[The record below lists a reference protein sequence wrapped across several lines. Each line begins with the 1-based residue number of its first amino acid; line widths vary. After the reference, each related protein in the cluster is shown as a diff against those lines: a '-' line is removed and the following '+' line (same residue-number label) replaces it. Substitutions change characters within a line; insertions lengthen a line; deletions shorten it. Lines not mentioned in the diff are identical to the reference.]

1 MHGDDIQ
8 QGQKTKR
15 GWAVKIGVVG
25 CGAWGTNH
33 ARTLRTLGALG
44 AVVDADPGRASAT
57 AESLGCAATGLDQLL
72 ADSSISGI
80 VLALPPHLNAETAL
94 QVLAAGKHLLVEKP
108 MALDLVTGQAI
119 VEAAALSGVVA
130 MTGHLLR
137 FHPAFLA
144 LEALLRDGRL
154 GKLRYIQS
162 TRIGLGRFFSGADA
176 LWDIA
181 PHDLSLILALTG
193 EMPTTVRLESSSVV
207 GVGNDIAHLH
217 LGFANGVA
225 SHTFVSR
232 IAPRRDRSLTVI
244 GDSGMA
250 VFDDLKPWPQKL
262 ALYANQVWR
271 DGEGVHFA
279 AAEPDYI
286 ATPETPPLE
295 AELAHFMACIDGG
308 LAPRSAVSEGL
319 DVLRV
324 LTRAEAGPSSVKT
337 RPVVPHFLPQTEGRL
352 S

>member
-1 MHGDDIQ
+1 L
-8 QGQKTKR
+8 R
-15 GWAVKIGVVG
+15 G
-25 CGAWGTNH
+25 
-33 ARTLRTLGALG
+33 LGALG
-44 AVVDADPGRASAT
+44 AVADADPNRATAT
-57 AESLGCAATGLDQLL
+57 AENLRCAAMGFDQLL
-72 ADSSISGI
+72 NDRAIAGI
-80 VLALPPHLNAETAL
+80 VLALPPHLNAEAAL
-94 QVLAAGKHLLVEKP
+94 QVLGAGKHLLVEKP
-108 MALDLVTGQAI
+108 MALDLATGQAI
-119 VEAAALSGVVA
+119 VDAAAAAGVVA

-144 LEALLRDGRL
+144 LEALVRDGHL

-193 EMPTTVRLESSSVV
+193 ALPSSVRLESSSVV

-217 LGFANGVA
+217 LGFPTGVA

-262 ALYANQVWR
+262 ALYPNQVWR
-271 DGEGVHFA
+271 DGDGVHFS
-279 AAEPDYI
+279 AAEPQYV
-286 ATPETPPLE
+286 PVRETPPLE
-295 AELAHFMACIDGG
+295 AELAHFMACIEGG
-308 LAPRSAVSEGL
+308 IAPRSAVSEGL

-324 LTRAEAGPSSVKT
+324 LTAAEATPASVRT
-337 RPVVPHFLPQTEGRL
+337 RPVVPQFLPQTEGRV